1 MKFSAND
8 TQSVVSLLFTFA
20 GEVKSISIRKADFK
34 KMTVE
39 EGITALISRLAAM
52 VMPEVD
58 VVYEIDD
65 EDDEDISLYEEEVV
79 VDGYTPKEYLESI
92 GAI

>member
-1 MKFSAND
+1 MKFTVND
-8 TQSVVSLLFTFA
+8 TPNEVSLLFTFA
-20 GEVKSISIRKADFK
+20 GEVKSISIRKTDFK

-39 EGITALISRLAAM
+39 EGITALVSRLAAM

-65 EDDEDISLYEEEVV
+65 EDDADLSLYDVAIEVE
-79 VDGYTPKEYLESI
+79 GYTPREYLESI
-92 GAI
+92 GAV